1 MSENKDGKE
10 RKTLSLS
17 GKSTLSLKTP
27 PAASSDRSGNARSK
41 SVEVQVVKKRN
52 TQNRGRDQ
60 GRHLSNEERESRLR
74 ALKQAQSQ
82 AGKPAVE
89 RFGQT
94 SFKVKKAE
102 EPVAPAATETPT
114 ATAPTETP
122 SDAAP
127 KKLTSAELREREMA
141 KMKAIKD
148 VESASAQ
155 KKSAELT
162 KRRNEEKAKQ
172 ELAEKQAMM
181 SQADAGNTPD
191 RFQKSGRDLMATE
204 EEKRR
209 KKAAKK
215 TPGPNRRDTG
225 RLTVN
230 RALNSDYNNDRR
242 TRSLAAQKRAREKE
256 RMKASQQKIEH
267 VKQVR
272 DVILPEVI
280 TVAELANRMA
290 ERTVDVVKSLM
301 AMDVMVTPNQ
311 NIDADTAELVIEEF
325 GHKVK
330 RVSDSDVE
338 FGIRGAEENENEED
352 LQQRP
357 PVVTIMGHVDHGKTS
372 LLDAIR
378 TTNVTS
384 GEAGGI
390 TQHIGAYQIN
400 IKTGEK
406 VTFIDTPGHAA
417 FSEMRAR
424 GADVTDIVILV
435 VAANDSVMPQTIEA
449 ISHAKAANKP
459 MIVAINK
466 CDLPDADS
474 HKVKTELLQY
484 EVMVEEMGGE
494 TQCIEV
500 SAKTGK
506 GLDTLLESII
516 LQSEILELKAN
527 ANRSAIGAVVEAK
540 MEQGRGSVATVLI
553 QKGTL
558 NVGDI
563 FVSGC
568 EWGKVRAL
576 VNDQGRRIK
585 TAIPGQ
591 PIEISGLNGA
601 PNAGDD
607 FVVVDE
613 EAKAREIAE
622 FRTRKVRAIQAAKSH
637 KGSLEELM
645 SRIQQGEAKELCV
658 VIKGDVHGSIEALSS
673 SLNKLTEDNDEV
685 KVNILHQAVGG
696 ITESD
701 VTLANA
707 SGAMIIAF
715 NVRAN
720 NQARQLAKAEGIE
733 LRYYSIIY
741 EVIDDVKQLLGG
753 MLSPEMKEEFTGYA
767 EIRQVFNITKVGKV
781 AGCMV
786 TSGVVK
792 RASKVR
798 LLRDDV
804 VIHEGMLRTLQR
816 FKDEVKEA
824 RDGFECGMAF
834 ENYDDIKEGDMIEAF
849 EVTETARS
857 LDDVQASKPK
867 GKKDKKDK

>member
-1 MSENKDGKE
+1 MAENKDGKE

-17 GKSTLSLKTP
+17 GKSTLSLKNP
-27 PAASSDRSGNARSK
+27 PAAGAARAGAARSK
-41 SVEVQVVKKRN
+41 TVEVEVVKKRAPAG
-52 TQNRGRDQ
+52 QDKDQ
-60 GRHLSNEERESRLR
+60 APHLSDEEREARLR

-82 AGKPAVE
+82 PSKPAAE
-89 RFGQT
+89 RVAQT
-94 SFKVKKAE
+94 SFKVKQVE
-102 EPVAPAATETPT
+102 EAPAPVEEVAETPATE
-114 ATAPTETP
+114 AKA
-122 SDAAP
+122 DDAP
-127 KKLTSAELREREMA
+127 KKLTAAELREREMA

-148 VESASAQ
+148 VENAEEQ
-155 KKSAELT
+155 KKAAELA
-162 KRRNEEKAKQ
+162 KRRREEKAKQ
-172 ELAEKQAMM
+172 ELAEKQAMI

-191 RFQKSGRDLMATE
+191 RFQKSGRELMATE

-209 KKAAKK
+209 KKVVKK
-215 TPGPNRRDTG
+215 AGGANRRDSG

-230 RALNSDYNNDRR
+230 RALNSDYDNDGRR
-242 TRSLAAQKRAREKE
+242 RSLAAQKRAREKE
-256 RMKASQQKIEH
+256 RMKASQEKIEH

-272 DVILPEVI
+272 DVTLPEAI
-280 TVAELANRMA
+280 TVGELANRMA
-290 ERTVDVVKSLM
+290 ERVADVVKKLM
-301 AMDVMVTPNQ
+301 EMGVMATANQ
-311 NIDADTAELVIEEF
+311 TIDADTAELIIEEF

-330 RVSDSDVE
+330 RVADSDVE
-338 FGIRGAEENENEED
+338 FGIRGEEDDDKEENLEP
-352 LQQRP
+352 RP

-390 TQHIGAYQIN
+390 TQHIGAYQVGLES
-400 IKTGEK
+400 GEK

-449 ISHAKAANKP
+449 INHAKAAEKP
-459 MIVAINK
+459 MIIAINK
-466 CDLPDADS
+466 CDLPEADS
-474 HKVKTELLQY
+474 YKVKTELLQY
-484 EVMVEEMGGE
+484 EVMVEEMGGD
-494 TQCIEV
+494 TQCVEV
-500 SAKTGK
+500 SAKTRK
-506 GLDTLLESII
+506 GLDELLEGII
-516 LQSEILELKAN
+516 LQSEMLELKAN
-527 ANRSAIGAVVEAK
+527 AKRKAIGAVVEAK
-540 MEQGRGSVATVLI
+540 LEQGRGSVATVLI

-563 FVSGC
+563 FVTGC

-591 PIEISGLNGA
+591 PIEVLGLNGA

-607 FVVVDE
+607 FVVVDD

-622 FRTRKVRAIQAAKSH
+622 FRTRKMRAIQAAKAN
-637 KGSLEELM
+637 KGSLEQLM
-645 SRIQQGEAKELCV
+645 SRIKQGEAEELNV
-658 VIKGDVHGSIEALSS
+658 VIKGDVHGSIEALAS
-673 SLNKLTEDNDEV
+673 SLQKLTEDNEEV

-707 SGAMIIAF
+707 SGAIIIGF

-720 NQARQLAKAEGIE
+720 SQARDLAKSEAVEM
-733 LRYYSIIY
+733 RYYSIIY

-767 EIRQVFNITKVGKV
+767 EIRQVFNISKVGKV

-816 FKDEVKEA
+816 FKDEVKEV
-824 RDGFECGMAF
+824 REGFECGMAF
-834 ENYDDIKEGDMIEAF
+834 ENYDDIKDGDMIEAF
-849 EVTETARS
+849 EIVETARS
-857 LDDVQASKPK
+857 LDDAQPAKS
-867 GKKDKKDK
+867 KKDKDKKEK